1 MYLEGTEG
9 SPPRQL
15 LLDALAEIRSDGRR
29 ALDLGCGPGREVL
42 ALLEA
47 GFSVVALDPYPV
59 MLDRTRALVAE
70 RRPQDAHRV
79 RLVEATLEEWAGELA
94 PASFDLVHAG
104 FVLPFVRTAHFDDA
118 FARLVGSIVPGGV
131 LVAQFFG
138 PDDEFIRSAA
148 PGEMSAHDAEA
159 VGRLLAD
166 FETISCEEVNRA
178 GNIGRGRAKWWHVH
192 HLVARRPLGASGVGS
207 L

>member
-118 FARLVGSIVPGGV
+118 FARLAASVAPGGV

-138 PDDEFIRSAA
+138 PDDEFIRNAA
-148 PGEMSAHDAEA
+148 PGAMSTHDAVA
-159 VGRLLAD
+159 VDRLLAD
-166 FETISCEEVNRA
+166 FETISREEVNRE
-178 GNIGRGRAKWWHVH
+178 GNVGRGRAKWWHVH
-192 HLVARRPLGASGVGS
+192 HVVARRPLGARG
-207 L
+207 

>member
-15 LLDALAEIRSDGRR
+15 LLDALAEIRSPGRH
-29 ALDLGCGPGREVL
+29 ALDLGCGPGREVV

-59 MLDRTRALVAE
+59 MLERTRALVVE

-79 RLVEATLEEWAGELA
+79 QLVEATLEEWAGELA
-94 PASFDLVHAG
+94 PSSFDLVHAG
-104 FVLPFVRTAHFDDA
+104 FVLPFVQAAHFDEA
-118 FARLVGSIVPGGV
+118 FARLVGAIAPGGV

-138 PDDEFIRSAA
+138 PDDEFIRRAG
-148 PGEMSAHDAEA
+148 PGDMSVHDAEE
-159 VGRLLAD
+159 VERLLSG
-166 FETISCEEVNRA
+166 FETISREEVNRA
-178 GNIGRGRAKWWHVH
+178 GNVGRGRAKWWHVH
-192 HLVARRPLGASGVGS
+192 HLVARRPLGAAGAGCP
-207 L
+207 